1 MTVFEMVEMMTE
13 EEYVVFTGFFK
24 AWGDTITEEEL
35 EAIVDEHYG
44 LTLEEY
50 LGYFDD
56 ED

>member
-1 MTVFEMVEMMTE
+1 MAVFEMVEMMTD
-13 EEYVVFTGFFK
+13 EEYMEFVGFFK
-24 AWGDTITEEEL
+24 AWGDTLTEEEV
-35 EAIVDEHYG
+35 EAIVEERYG